1 MKYLSVCISSL
12 LFLSVAQADDIKRD
26 TIASCA
32 YQAGTA
38 YEIQL
43 IRQTEGD
50 DWQSFEANVKKIYAE
65 SQGREDLLAIAKRVF
80 IYPADKSLDFIH
92 EDVMNACLER
102 HQGTERLF

>member
-1 MKYLSVCISSL
+1 MKYLSVCLSSL
-12 LFLSVAQADDIKRD
+12 LSFSVAQADDIKRD
-26 TIASCA
+26 TITSCA

-50 DWQSFEANVKKIYAE
+50 DWQTFENNVKEIYAD
-65 SQGREDLLAIAKRVF
+65 SQGREDLLVIAKRVF
-80 IYPADKSLDFIH
+80 MYPAEQSLDFIH
-92 EDVMNACLER
+92 DDIMNACMER